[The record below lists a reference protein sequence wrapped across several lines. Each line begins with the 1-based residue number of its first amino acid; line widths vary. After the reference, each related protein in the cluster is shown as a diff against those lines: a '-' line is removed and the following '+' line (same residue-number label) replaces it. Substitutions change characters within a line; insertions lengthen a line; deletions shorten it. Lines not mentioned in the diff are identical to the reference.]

1 MLSKSEVMALMQ
13 ESIDSLKRSG
23 VIETP
28 LPISDTAVLLGQDSS
43 LDSMGFVTFI
53 TDVEERLNRKT
64 GKDVYIVLT
73 DLEEKYP
80 GAPQLSGAMFAD
92 YLVSLAAS

>member
-1 MLSKSEVMALMQ
+1 MLSKSEVMVLMQ

-23 VIETP
+23 LIEVA
-28 LPISDTAVLLGQDSS
+28 LPVSDSAVLLGHESS

-73 DLEEKYP
+73 DLQEKYP
-80 GAPQLSGAMFAD
+80 DAPQLSGAMFAD

>member
-1 MLSKSEVMALMQ
+1 MLSKSDVMALMQ

-23 VIETP
+23 LIETA
-28 LPISDTAVLLGQDSS
+28 LPVSDGAVLLGQESS

-73 DLEEKYP
+73 DLQDKYP
-80 GAPQLSGAMFAD
+80 GAAQLSGAMFAE